1 MLTMTEAAGAHLV
14 DLLGEAEV
22 PEDVAI
28 RFVVE
33 EEELTLRLDKECPG
47 DEALSHEGK
56 TVLLLD
62 EEMSPMLSGKTLDI
76 EPSDDGPKLTLTE
89 ALPDQSEA

>member
-1 MLTMTEAAGAHLV
+1 MLTMTEAAGAHLI

-33 EEELTLRLDKECPG
+33 SEELTLRLDKECPG

-62 EEMSPMLSGKTLDI
+62 EEMSPLLSDKTLDV
-76 EPSDDGPKLTLTE
+76 EPSDEGPKLTLT
-89 ALPDQSEA
+89 

>member
-33 EEELTLRLDKECPG
+33 SEELTLRLDKEQPG
-47 DEALSHEGK
+47 DESFSHEGK
-56 TVLLLD
+56 TVLLVD
-62 EEMSPMLSGKTLDI
+62 EEMSSMLAEKTLDV
-76 EPSDDGPKLTLTE
+76 EPSDEGPKLTL
-89 ALPDQSEA
+89 A

>member
-14 DLLGEAEV
+14 DLLGEAEA

-33 EEELTLRLDKECPG
+33 PEGLSLRLDKERPG
-47 DEALSHEGK
+47 DESLSHEGK
-56 TVLLLD
+56 TVLLVD
-62 EEMSPMLSGKTLDI
+62 DQISEMLIDKTLDVTQ
-76 EPSDDGPKLTLTE
+76 SDEGLKLTLT
-89 ALPDQSEA
+89 

>member
-28 RFVVE
+28 RFVFE
-33 EEELTLRLDKECPG
+33 SEELTLRLDKERPG
-47 DEALSHEGK
+47 DEPFSHEGK
-56 TVLLLD
+56 TVLLVD
-62 EEMSPMLSGKTLDI
+62 EEMSTMLSEKTLDI
-76 EPSDDGPKLTLTE
+76 EPSDEGAKLTL
-89 ALPDQSEA
+89 A

>member
-28 RFVVE
+28 RFVIE
-33 EEELTLRLDKECPG
+33 SEELTLRLDKEQPG
-47 DEALSHEGK
+47 DESFNHEGK
-56 TVLLLD
+56 TVLLVD
-62 EEMSPMLSGKTLDI
+62 EEMSTMLSGKTLDI
-76 EPSDDGPKLTLTE
+76 EPSDEGPKLTL
-89 ALPDQSEA
+89 A

>member
-1 MLTMTEAAGAHLV
+1 MLTMTEAAGAHLI
-14 DLLGEAEV
+14 DLLGEADV

-33 EEELTLRLDKECPG
+33 SEELTLRLDKERPG
-47 DEALSHEGK
+47 DESLTHEGK

-62 EEMSPMLSGKTLDI
+62 EQMSPMLSEKTLDI
-76 EPSDDGPKLTLTE
+76 EPSDDGPKLTLT
-89 ALPDQSEA
+89 

>member
-1 MLTMTEAAGAHLV
+1 MTDAAGAHLV
-14 DLLGEAEV
+14 DLLGEAEA

-33 EEELTLRLDKECPG
+33 SEELTLRLDKEKPG
-47 DEALSHEGK
+47 DESLIHEGK

-76 EPSDDGPKLTLTE
+76 EDSDEGPKLTL
-89 ALPDQSEA
+89 A

>member
-28 RFVVE
+28 RFVIE
-33 EEELTLRLDKECPG
+33 SEELTLRLDKERPG
-47 DEALSHEGK
+47 DESFSHEGK
-56 TVLLLD
+56 TVLLVD
-62 EEMSPMLSGKTLDI
+62 EEMSSMLTGKTLDV
-76 EPSDDGPKLTLTE
+76 EPSDEGPKLTL
-89 ALPDQSEA
+89 A

>member
-1 MLTMTEAAGAHLV
+1 MLTMTEAAGAHLI
-14 DLLGEAEV
+14 DLLGEADV

-33 EEELTLRLDKECPG
+33 SEELTLRLDKERPG
-47 DEALSHEGK
+47 DESLTHEGK

-62 EEMSPMLSGKTLDI
+62 EQMSPMLSEKTLDI
-76 EPSDDGPKLTLTE
+76 EPSDEGPKLTLT
-89 ALPDQSEA
+89 

>member
-1 MLTMTEAAGAHLV
+1 MLTVTDAAGAHLV
-14 DLLGEAEV
+14 DLLGEAEA

-33 EEELTLRLDKECPG
+33 SEELTLRLDKEKPG
-47 DEALSHEGK
+47 DESLIHEGK

-76 EPSDDGPKLTLTE
+76 EDSDEGPKLTL
-89 ALPDQSEA
+89 A

>member
-1 MLTMTEAAGAHLV
+1 MTEAAGAHLI
-14 DLLGEAEV
+14 DLLGEADV

-33 EEELTLRLDKECPG
+33 SEELTLRLDKERPG
-47 DEALSHEGK
+47 DESLTHEGK

-62 EEMSPMLSGKTLDI
+62 EQMSPMLSEKTLDI
-76 EPSDDGPKLTLTE
+76 EPSDEGPKLTLT
-89 ALPDQSEA
+89 

>member
-22 PEDVAI
+22 PEGVAI

-33 EEELTLRLDKECPG
+33 SEELTLRLDQERPG
-47 DEALSHEGK
+47 DEMLSHEGK

-62 EEMSPMLSGKTLDI
+62 EEMSPMLSDKTLDV
-76 EPSDDGPKLTLTE
+76 EDSDEGPKLTLAE
-89 ALPDQSEA
+89 LPPDPS